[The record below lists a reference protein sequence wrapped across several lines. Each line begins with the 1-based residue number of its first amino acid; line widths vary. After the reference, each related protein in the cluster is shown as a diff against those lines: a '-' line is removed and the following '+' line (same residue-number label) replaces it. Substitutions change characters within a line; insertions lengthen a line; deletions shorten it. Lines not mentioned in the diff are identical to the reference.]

1 MNICIAIAIGCLSL
15 SLDQERDFW
24 SIHDVEE
31 PEGIAL
37 EVGGILPLG
46 GGKVMACTRRGQV
59 WVIDHA
65 YDDDRD
71 PVFTLYADGLQEPL
85 GLAIHPD
92 DYSQW
97 QTAMSSGD
105 AYTGN
110 IWTVQRGELT
120 RMKDEDGD
128 LRGDV
133 FETVCDDWSISG
145 NYHEY
150 SFGPTFTENGDAW
163 VTLNKPFGSEPFG
176 GKDWRGWA
184 MRIDKAGVMHPE
196 AGGLRSPAGVET
208 SPFNEV
214 FFTDNQ
220 GEWCGASKLSHIER
234 GDFHGHPH
242 GIESAK
248 HPESL
253 MPHPGDV
260 PDGIL
265 MPEVKKTIPH
275 FKLPA
280 VWFPYDK
287 AGKSPAG
294 FVWDTEGHLGPFFKN
309 QIFVGDQ
316 HHAAIFRVFLEEVN
330 GHWQGAV
337 FPFRYGFE
345 SGIIRLNWGENGE
358 LLVGMTNRGWASRGT
373 KPWGLQRL
381 KWSGKTPFEVE
392 RMEATPDGFRITF
405 TRPLNPARAVE
416 PTNYSMTSYTY
427 KLHSPYGSP
436 ECDTQMVPIELA
448 TVSAD
453 HRVVTLRCGGLR
465 EGYVHELHMRGL
477 RDESKEPL
485 LHDVAYYTLIE
496 RPE

>member
-1 MNICIAIAIGCLSL
+1 VNTLLATLTLVTGIAVE
-15 SLDQERDFW
+15 QEKDFW
-24 SIHDVEE
+24 TIHDVPE

-37 EVGGILPLG
+37 EVGGILALG
-46 GGKVMACTRRGQV
+46 NGKVMVCTRRGQV

-65 YDDDRD
+65 YDDTRD
-71 PVFTLYADGLQEPL
+71 PVFTLWADGLQEPL
-85 GLAIHPD
+85 GLNIHPD
-92 DYSQW
+92 DRAAWEHSIA
-97 QTAMSSGD
+97 TGKP
-105 AYTGN
+105 YTGS

-120 RMKDEDGD
+120 RMRDTDGD
-128 LRGDV
+128 FQGDV
-133 FETVCDDWSISG
+133 FETICDDWAISG

-163 VTLNKPFGSEPFG
+163 VTLNKPFGGQPFG
-176 GKDWRGWA
+176 VKDWRGWA
-184 MRIDKAGVMHPE
+184 MRIDGDGKMHPE

-208 SPFNEV
+208 SPWNDV
-214 FFTDNQ
+214 FYTDNQ

-253 MPHPGDV
+253 VKYPGKV
-260 PDGIL
+260 PDGMP
-265 MPEVKKTIPH
+265 MPEVKDVIPH
-275 FKLPA
+275 FKMPV

-294 FVWDTEGHLGPFFKN
+294 FVWDTDGNLGPFFKN
-309 QIFVGDQ
+309 QVFVGDQ
-316 HHAAIFRVFLEEVN
+316 HHAAIFRVFMEEIN

-345 SGIIRLNWGENGE
+345 SGIIRLAWGEDGE
-358 LLVGMTNRGWASRGT
+358 LLVGMTNRGWSSRGT

-381 KWSGKTPFEVE
+381 DWTGETPFEVE
-392 RMEATPDGFRITF
+392 KMEATPDGFKITF
-405 TRPLNPARAVE
+405 TRPFTPATAVE
-416 PTNYSMTSYTY
+416 PSNYRMSSYTY

-436 ECDTQMVPIELA
+436 EIDTKTVPIELA
-448 TVSAD
+448 QISPDNRT
-453 HRVVTLRCGGLR
+453 VTLRCSGLR
-465 EGYVHELHMRGL
+465 KGYVHELHLSGV
-477 RDESKEPL
+477 RDESGEPL
-485 LHDVAYYTLIE
+485 LHDVAFYTLVE